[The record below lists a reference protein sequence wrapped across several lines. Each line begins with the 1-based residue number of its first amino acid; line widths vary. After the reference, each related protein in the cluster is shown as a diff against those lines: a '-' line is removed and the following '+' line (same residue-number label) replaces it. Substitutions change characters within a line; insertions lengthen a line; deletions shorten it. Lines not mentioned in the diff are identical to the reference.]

1 VKVGEIFSV
10 AGVYAVN
17 PRFSAR
23 PSPRDKVSSIA
34 RLIGLGDDVRIQD
47 PTIQKTASQHPRW
60 YIRPWVERADGS
72 KAQDRFYLGRC
83 DEISKRD
90 ATKAKRAIMDKI
102 NRRQLLI
109 AVQVPFGEF
118 IDEWLKAYVRVP
130 GNLSSATVEKYES
143 QIGYRIRPEFGRL
156 CMGEITTQRIDG
168 WLARLADEGLSYNS
182 RKDMRNT
189 LSGIF
194 TRARKWG
201 AWKEPNPVMDS
212 TAGRARDKRE
222 KRKLTIDQLATLLGA
237 LPAPLD
243 LICKLALLTLRI
255 SEVLAL
261 QEKHLDFSCNSILV
275 RQRYYL
281 EDIDVC
287 KSTKGRRDVPMGDL
301 APELRALCTGN
312 RERRLFDGWTYNRGA
327 AILRETAKAQGI
339 YWEGFG
345 FHQFRREAKTALG
358 AAGLD
363 PFQLMRLSGHAH
375 ADESLL
381 YTLQDGVQQDRA
393 VREFQAKVKEAGK

>member
-1 VKVGEIFSV
+1 MT
-10 AGVYAVN
+10 
-17 PRFSAR
+17 

-34 RLIGLGDDVRIQD
+34 RLIGLGDTMRIQD
-47 PTIQKTASQHPRW
+47 PTIFKTKGKHPRW
-60 YIRPWVERADGS
+60 FIRPWVEHHGAPKTQERIN
-72 KAQDRFYLGRC
+72 LGHC
-83 DEISKRD
+83 DEVTKRE
-90 ATKAKRAIMDKI
+90 AAIKKRAYMDKI
-102 NRRQLLI
+102 NRSQLVLG
-109 AVQVPFGEF
+109 VQIPFGEF
-118 IDEWLKAYVRVP
+118 IDEWLKTYVRVP
-130 GNLSSATVEKYES
+130 ANLSSATVEKYES
-143 QIGYRIRPEFGRL
+143 QISYRIRPEFGQL
-156 CMGEITTQRIDG
+156 LMGQITTQLIDG
-168 WLARLADEGLSYNS
+168 WLARLADQGLSYNS
-182 RKDMRNT
+182 RKDLRNT

-201 AWKEPNPVMDS
+201 AWKEPNPVADS
-212 TAGRARDKRE
+212 TAGRAREKRE
-222 KRKLTIDQLATLLGA
+222 KRKLGIEQLAALLKS
-237 LPAPLD
+237 LPSPLD

-261 QEKHLDFSCNSILV
+261 EEKHLEFSSGLILI

-287 KSTKGRRDVPMGDL
+287 KSTKGRRDVPMGIL
-301 APELRALCTGN
+301 ADELRALCTGN
-312 RERRLFDGWTYNRGA
+312 REHRLFDGWTYNRGA

-363 PFQLMRLSGHAH
+363 PFQLMRIAGHAH

-381 YTLQDGVQQDRA
+381 YTLNDGGQQDRA
-393 VREFQAKVKEAGK
+393 IREFQGKVMAAGKR

>member
-1 VKVGEIFSV
+1 MT
-10 AGVYAVN
+10 
-17 PRFSAR
+17 
-23 PSPRDKVSSIA
+23 PSPRDKVSCIA
-34 RLIGLGDDVRIQD
+34 RLIGLGDDVRLQD
-47 PTIQKTASQHPRW
+47 PELQKTKGLRPKW
-60 YIRPWVERADGS
+60 YIRPWVEHPDGT
-72 KAQDRFYLGRC
+72 KTQDRFYFGRV
-83 DEISKRD
+83 DEVTKRE
-90 ATKAKRAIMDKI
+90 AAQKKRLVMDKI

-109 AVQVPFGEF
+109 GVQIKFGDF
-118 IDEWLKAYVRVP
+118 IDEWLKTYVRVP
-130 GNLSSATVEKYES
+130 ANLSSATVEKYES
-143 QIGYRIRPEFGRL
+143 QISYRIRPEFGSL
-156 CMGEITTQRIDG
+156 MMGEITTQRIDG
-168 WLARLADEGLSYNS
+168 WLARLADQGLSYNS
-182 RKDMRNT
+182 RKDLRNT

-212 TAGRARDKRE
+212 TAGRAREKRE
-222 KRKLTIDQLATLLGA
+222 KRKLSIEQLAALLAA
-237 LPAPLD
+237 LPEPLR

-261 QEKHLDFSCNSILV
+261 EEKHLDFAAGLILV

-287 KSTKGRRDVPMGDL
+287 KSTKGKRDVPMGIL
-301 APELRALCTGN
+301 ADELRALCTGN

-327 AILRETAKAQGI
+327 AILREMAKAQGI

-363 PFQLMRLSGHAH
+363 PFQLMRIAGHAH

-381 YTLQDGVQQDRA
+381 YTLNDGGQQDRA
-393 VREFQAKVKEAGK
+393 VREFQAKVMKAGNNQ